1 MFNLDPLL
9 KKRVNAFT
17 FDLFLIIGMNYFLM
31 ASFTNFLKVMF
42 FHFPIH
48 TQLMLINK
56 FKYIHSLSLISIM
69 FAYFSIFYFTT
80 NGQTMGKMIT
90 GLRVKSQSDEMTL
103 KESMIRAIS
112 YVVCAW
118 LGSVLFITSFVRKDQ
133 KSVADLLSGT
143 SVDVEIVNKTV
154 PQTEFQLTL
163 IDCEAQNTL
172 TPIEEEIEYFEQN
185 KAA

>member
-1 MFNLDPLL
+1 MFNLDPIL
-9 KKRVNAFT
+9 KKRVHAFT
-17 FDLFLIIGMNYFLM
+17 FDLFLILGMNYFLM
-31 ASFTNFLKVMF
+31 ASFTDFLKVMF

-48 TQLMLINK
+48 TQLMLIHK

-69 FAYFSIFYFTT
+69 FAYFSIFYYAS

-90 GLRVKSQSDEMTL
+90 GLRVKAKNEEMSL
-103 KESMIRAIS
+103 KESLTRAFS

-118 LGSVLFITSFVRKDQ
+118 FGSVLFITSFVRKDQ
-133 KSVADLLSGT
+133 KSVADLFSGT
-143 SVDVEIVNKTV
+143 SVIVDEVKASV

-163 IDCEAQNTL
+163 MDFENHKPL
-172 TPIEEEIEYFEQN
+172 TPIEVETENSEQD